1 MEYTAGQ
8 KQAIND
14 HPAGNILVSASA
26 GSGKT
31 RVLVDRIIK
40 MVTEDGVN
48 IDQLLVVTFT
58 NAAAKEMK
66 ERLQTALRERYQEAD
81 NPQLK
86 QHLLRQIQ
94 KVPVADITTID
105 AYCQKLVGRYYYLLG
120 LDPNFRLLT
129 DSTEVSL
136 LQEQIWADLREQLYA
151 DDQDGEF
158 AALTDNFSNDRSD
171 DGLTNLVIEMYRFAN
186 VNEDPLAWLNQAAA
200 FYQLDQSE
208 LTASS
213 LFREY
218 ILPELLVTSEKMQL
232 AANQISRNAQAQ
244 ELDKDE
250 ELGQKITELL
260 TDLQAQFED
269 GDWNQI
275 RMTLNQIKLPSA
287 TLRNAEPEQKAVHK
301 RNLELRKEVDT
312 SLKTLQ
318 NDYFE
323 FDEAKTVAL
332 TAAAAHRV
340 ELLSQVVGQFAKA
353 YDQAKRQRHVMEFID
368 VEHAAYDILT
378 LDSPQGQQ
386 VLAKLQSQYVE
397 IMVDEYQ
404 DNNQLQEAILSR
416 LANPSRG
423 NRFMVGDVKQSIY
436 RFRLSDPTMFIAKQ
450 TAYQQDETADELI
463 NLAENFR
470 SMANIDRFTNLIFKQ
485 VMDRQVGEVDYT
497 GAAELQFGATY
508 YPEDVQL
515 SADLLLYNAT
525 GSTEPE
531 LEVNASFVPEDGAN
545 GQAEIMAQRIK
556 RLIDDQTLIYDRHT
570 QQMRPIRYQDIAI
583 ISATHNNDLTI
594 SDVFGKYDIPAM
606 IGQARSYFK
615 TTEIQIMM
623 ALLSV
628 IDNPYQDIPL
638 VAVLRS
644 PIVGLDENQLA
655 YVRINQKTGN
665 YYQALLDFH
674 DQFNE
679 SEATEFGRR
688 VYEQLDRFLTQL
700 TGFKDLAQQNDLVA
714 LIWAIYDQTGFLDYV
729 GGMPA
734 GYQRQ
739 ANLHA
744 LYQRAAQY
752 EQTSFKGLFA
762 FVQFIERMQ
771 QRDDDLG
778 QASVQTGDDAVTVTT
793 IHGSKGLEFPVVFLS
808 DVGKRFNQQD
818 LNQRYVLNDHL
829 GVGITYFNPQTRE
842 VSTTLQRQVIKNRSK
857 RATVSEEMRKLY
869 VALTRAEQ
877 KLYLVGNLKKAPESV
892 SELVTDWQGK
902 TDGQQLLLPEA
913 LRENANS
920 YLDWIGPAISRQP
933 DVTAT
938 YGDSLGGSLL
948 AADQTKIKISL
959 IGDQDLAAQQPAKLT
974 GSQRAR
980 EWMNKMTPQPD
991 LTVAPKDQDNPPT
1004 DQATIDAV
1012 MDFNYPYQAA
1022 TKTTA
1027 YQAVSEVKRLFDDPD
1042 NIELGSYQLLDV
1054 DQIGAARP
1062 AFSAPLG
1069 RPRFLQ
1075 EQQAPKATEV
1085 GTATHL
1091 VLQQLALNSVPTAT
1105 DIAAVIHKLVADN
1118 VLDANVAKLIDSAS
1132 LLQFYQSDLGQL
1144 IVKHADQTQR
1154 EVPFSLL
1161 MPAEQIFT
1169 GFDNDGDQ
1177 SVLIHGIIDGYTIAD
1192 DEVVLFDY
1200 KTDHVT
1206 PKNATAQIVDRYRGQ
1221 LELYGLA
1228 LAHVLD
1234 RPVSHKYLYLLATGE
1249 TVEVK

>member
-40 MVTEDGVN
+40 MVVEDGIN

-66 ERLQTALRERYQEAD
+66 ERLQSALRKDYQDAKD
-81 NPQLK
+81 PQLK
-86 QHLLRQIQ
+86 RHLLRQIQ

-136 LQEQIWADLREQLYA
+136 LQEQIWDDVREQLYA
-151 DDQDGEF
+151 NDETGEF
-158 AALTDNFSNDRSD
+158 SALTDNFSNDRSD
-171 DGLTNLVIEMYRFAN
+171 DGLTNLVMEMYRFAN
-186 VNEDPLAWLNQAAA
+186 VNEDPTGWLNAAA
-200 FYQLDQSE
+200 SFYELDTEQLTQSR
-208 LTASS
+208 
-213 LFREY
+213 LFIDD
-218 ILPELLVTSEKMQL
+218 ILPELKITLEKELLV
-232 AANQISRNAQAQ
+232 ADQIIRNSQKA
-244 ELDKDE
+244 ELPKDE
-250 ELGQKITELL
+250 ELGQKLKTLL
-260 TDLQAQFED
+260 TDLNAQVATS
-269 GDWNQI
+269 DWNQL
-275 RMTLNQIKLPSA
+275 RATLSQIKLPSS

-301 RNLELRKEVDT
+301 QNLELKKEIKS
-312 SLKTLQ
+312 SLDSLRT
-318 NDYFE
+318 DYFE
-323 FDEAKTVAL
+323 FDEEHTVAL
-332 TAAAAHRV
+332 IKAAAQRV
-340 ELLSQVVGQFAKA
+340 QLLSEVVVKFAEA
-353 YDQAKRQRHVMEFID
+353 YDLAKRQRHAMEFID

-378 LDSPQGQQ
+378 LDTEPGQQ

-404 DNNQLQEAILSR
+404 DNNQLQEAILSQ
-416 LANPSRG
+416 LANPQRG

-436 RFRLSDPTMFIAKQ
+436 RFRLSDPTMFIDKQ
-450 TAYQQDETADELI
+450 TAYQQADTPDELI

-470 SMANIDRFTNLIFKQ
+470 SMANVDHFTNLIFQQ

-497 GAAELQFGATY
+497 GAAHLKFGATY
-508 YPEDVQL
+508 YPQDVQL
-515 SADLLLYNAT
+515 PAEMLLYSADAT
-525 GSTEPE
+525 AKPE

-545 GQAEIMAQRIK
+545 GQAEIIAQRI
-556 RLIDDQTLIYDRHT
+556 RQLVNDQVEIFDRNS
-570 QQMRPIRYQDIAI
+570 QQMRPIKYQDIAI
-583 ISATHNNDLTI
+583 LSSTHNNDLTI
-594 SDVFGKYDIPAM
+594 SDVFSKYQIPAM

-623 ALLSV
+623 ALLTV

-655 YVRINQKTGN
+655 YIRINHKTGN
-665 YYQALLDFH
+665 YYQAVLDFH
-674 DQFNE
+674 DQFQE

-688 VYEQLDRFLTQL
+688 VYEMVDRFLSQL
-700 TGFKDLAQQNDLVA
+700 TTFKDLAQQNDLVA

-739 ANLHA
+739 SNLHA
-744 LYQRAAQY
+744 LYERAAQY
-752 EQTSFKGLFA
+752 ERTSFKGLFA

-778 QASVQTGDDAVTVTT
+778 QASIQTGDDAVTVTT
-793 IHGSKGLEFPVVFLS
+793 IHGSKGLEFPVVFVNDL
-808 DVGKRFNQQD
+808 GKQFNQQD
-818 LNQRYVLNDHL
+818 LRQRYVLNDHL
-829 GVGITYFNPQTRE
+829 GVGISYFNPQTRE
-842 VSTTLQRQVIKNRSK
+842 VSDTLQKQVIKNRSK
-857 RATVSEEMRKLY
+857 RAAVSEEMRKLY

-877 KLYLVGNLKKAPESV
+877 KLYLVANLKKAPESV
-892 SELVTDWQGK
+892 PELVADWQAK
-902 TDGQQLLLPEA
+902 TSADQLLLPEA

-933 DVTAT
+933 DVVAT
-938 YGDSLGGSLL
+938 YGDSLGSSVL
-948 AADQTKIKISL
+948 ADDPTKIL
-959 IGDQDLAAQQPAKLT
+959 IHLITDQQLAESQPAQLT
-974 GSQRAR
+974 GSQRAK
-980 EWMNKMTPQPD
+980 EWMNKMTPQPNLID
-991 LTVAPKDQDNPPT
+991 EPKGAGKRTSQK
-1004 DQATIDAV
+1004 QIDEILA
-1012 MDFNYPYQAA
+1012 FNYPYQAA
-1022 TKTTA
+1022 TQTTA

-1042 NIELGSYQLLDV
+1042 NVELGSYQLLDV
-1054 DQIGAARP
+1054 DQVGAKQAAFTTPLNRP
-1062 AFSAPLG
+1062 Q
-1069 RPRFLQ
+1069 FLQ
-1075 EQQAPKATEV
+1075 EQQAPKATEI

-1091 VLQQLALNSVPTAT
+1091 VLQQLPLTAPPTDET
-1105 DIAAVIHKLVADN
+1105 IQEVIERLVADN
-1118 VLDANVAKLIDSAS
+1118 VLDDTVAQQINANHIH
-1132 LLQFYQSDLGQL
+1132 QFYQSELGKL
-1144 IVKHADQTQR
+1144 VVANEKQTKR

-1161 MPAEQIFT
+1161 IPAQQIFT
-1169 GFDNDGDQ
+1169 GFENDTEQ
-1177 SVLIHGIIDGYTIAD
+1177 SVLIHGIIDGYAIAN
-1192 DEVVLFDY
+1192 DELILFDY
-1200 KTDHVT
+1200 KTDHV
-1206 PKNATAQIVDRYRGQ
+1206 AGSDSVEQIVDRYKGQ
-1221 LELYGLA
+1221 LELYGIA

-1234 RPVSHKYLYLLATGE
+1234 RPVTHKYLFLLDNGE

>member
-40 MVTEDGVN
+40 MVVEDGIN

-66 ERLQTALRERYQEAD
+66 ERLQEALKKDYQAASE
-81 NPQLK
+81 PRLK
-86 QHLLRQIQ
+86 RHLLRQIQ

-136 LQEQIWADLREQLYA
+136 LQEQVWDDVREQLYA
-151 DDQDGEF
+151 TDETGEF

-171 DGLTNLVIEMYRFAN
+171 DGLTNLVMDMYRFAN
-186 VNEDPLAWLNQAAA
+186 VNEDPVAWLKGAAS
-200 FYQLDQSE
+200 FYELDTTD
-208 LTASS
+208 LTASQ
-213 LFREY
+213 LFLAD
-218 ILPELLVTSEKMQL
+218 ILPELKITLEKDQL
-232 AANQISRNAQAQ
+232 TAKQIIQNAQKAD
-244 ELDKDE
+244 LPKDE
-250 ELGQKITELL
+250 ELGQKINGLL
-260 TDLQAQFED
+260 ANLQSQLTAD
-269 GDWNQI
+269 GWDQI
-275 RMTLNQIKLPSA
+275 RTTLAQVKLPSA
-287 TLRNAEPEQKAVHK
+287 TLRNAEPEQKVVHK
-301 RNLELRKEVDT
+301 QNLELKKEITND
-312 SLKTLQ
+312 LKGIFS
-318 NDYFE
+318 DYFE
-323 FDEAKTVAL
+323 LDEAKTVAL
-332 TAAAAHRV
+332 IKAAANRV
-340 ELLSQVVGQFAKA
+340 QLLSDVVIQFSEA
-353 YDQAKRQRHVMEFID
+353 YNLAKRQRHAMEFID

-378 LDSPQGQQ
+378 LATEPAKQ
-386 VLAKLQSQYVE
+386 VKAKLQSQYVE

-404 DNNQLQEAILSR
+404 DNNQLQEAILSQ
-416 LANPSRG
+416 LANPQRG

-436 RFRLSDPTMFIAKQ
+436 RFRLSDPTMFINKQ
-450 TAYQQDETADELI
+450 TAYQQEENADELI

-470 SMANIDRFTNLIFKQ
+470 SMENVDNFTNLIFKQ

-497 GAAELQFGATY
+497 GAAHLKFGATY
-508 YPEDVQL
+508 YPKDVTL
-515 SADLLLYNAT
+515 ATEMLLYTA
-525 GSTEPE
+525 GQDSQD
-531 LEVNASFVPEDGAN
+531 LAVNESFVPEDGAN
-545 GQAEIMAQRIK
+545 GQAEIIAQQIR
-556 RLIDDQTLIYDRHT
+556 RLVDDQVEIFDRDS
-570 QQMRPIRYQDIAI
+570 QQMRPIKYQDIAI
-583 ISATHNNDLTI
+583 LSATHNNDLTI
-594 SDVFGKYDIPAM
+594 SDVFSKYQIPAM

-623 ALLSV
+623 ALLSI
-628 IDNPYQDIPL
+628 IDNPDQDIPL

-655 YVRINQKTGN
+655 YIRINHQTGN
-665 YYQALLDFH
+665 YYQAVLDFH
-674 DQFNE
+674 DHFKE

-688 VYEQLDRFLTQL
+688 VYDALDRFLSQL
-700 TGFKDLAQQNDLVA
+700 EGFKDLAQQNDLVA

-778 QASVQTGDDAVTVTT
+778 QASIQTGDDAVTVTT
-793 IHGSKGLEFPVVFLS
+793 IHGSKGLEFPVVFINDL
-808 DVGKRFNQQD
+808 GKQFNQQD
-818 LNQRYVLNDHL
+818 LRQRYVLNDHL
-829 GVGITYFNPQTRE
+829 GVGISYFNPQTRE
-842 VSTTLQRQVIKNRSK
+842 VSDTLQKQVIKNRSK
-857 RATVSEEMRKLY
+857 RAAVSEEMRKLY

-877 KLYLVGNLKKAPESV
+877 KLYLVANLKKAPESV
-892 SELVTDWQGK
+892 ADLVAGWQAK
-902 TDGQQLLLPEA
+902 TNADQLLLPEA

-920 YLDWIGPAISRQP
+920 YLDWVGPAVSRQP
-933 DVTAT
+933 DVVAT
-938 YGDSLGGSLL
+938 YGDSLGSTVLTEDPTKIQIHL
-948 AADQTKIKISL
+948 ISDQQLIADQ
-959 IGDQDLAAQQPAKLT
+959 PNKLSST
-974 GSQRAR
+974 QRAK
-980 EWMNKMTPQPD
+980 EWMSKMTPQPD
-991 LTVAPKDQDNPPT
+991 LKPDQTVKQGT
-1004 DQATIDAV
+1004 TQKQIDAIL
-1012 MDFNYPYQAA
+1012 DFNYPYQAA

-1042 NIELGSYQLLDV
+1042 NVELGSYQLLDV
-1054 DQIGAARP
+1054 DQVGAKQN
-1062 AFSAPLG
+1062 AFATPLN

-1075 EQQAPKATEV
+1075 EQHQPRATEV

-1091 VLQQLALNSVPTAT
+1091 VLQQLPLHPQPTDDT
-1105 DIAAVIHKLVADN
+1105 IQAVIDRLVADN
-1118 VLDANVAKLIDSAS
+1118 VLDEAVVKRINVNHIH
-1132 LLQFYQSDLGQL
+1132 QFYQSELGQL
-1144 IVKHADQTQR
+1144 VVKSADQTKR

-1161 MPAEQIFT
+1161 MSAQQIFT
-1169 GFDNDGDQ
+1169 GFENDPEQ
-1177 SVLIHGIIDGYTIAD
+1177 AVLIHGIIDGYTVAG
-1192 DEVVLFDY
+1192 DELILFDY

-1206 PKNATAQIVDRYRGQ
+1206 DSKSVEQIVDRYKGQ
-1221 LELYGLA
+1221 LELYGIA

-1234 RPVSHKYLYLLATGE
+1234 RPVTHKYLFLLDSGQ